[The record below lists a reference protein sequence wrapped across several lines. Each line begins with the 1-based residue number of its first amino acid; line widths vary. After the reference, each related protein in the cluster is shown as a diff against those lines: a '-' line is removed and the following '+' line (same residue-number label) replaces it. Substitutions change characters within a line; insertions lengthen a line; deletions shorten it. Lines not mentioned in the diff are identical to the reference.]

1 MYNSNLNALNMMR
14 KEQYDLAKQLSQEK
28 LNASVLAAANCNA
41 LSMIREEQYDL
52 AKQLSQE
59 KLNASVLA
67 AANCNALSMMREEEI
82 RRVQDAQAADQDAVR
97 AFAA

>member
-1 MYNSNLNALNMMR
+1 MYNSNLT
-14 KEQYDLAKQLSQEK
+14 
-28 LNASVLAAANCNA
+28 A
-41 LSMIREEQYDL
+41 LSMMREEQYAL
-52 AKQLSQE
+52 EKQLRQE

-82 RRVQDAQAADQDAVR
+82 RRVQDAQAAEQDAVR

>member
-1 MYNSNLNALNMMR
+1 MYSSNLNALSMM
-14 KEQYDLAKQLSQEK
+14 
-28 LNASVLAAANCNA
+28 
-41 LSMIREEQYDL
+41 REEQYDL
-52 AKQLSQE
+52 EKQLRQE

-82 RRVQDAQAADQDAVR
+82 RRVQDAQAAEQNAVR

>member
-14 KEQYDLAKQLSQEK
+14 K
-28 LNASVLAAANCNA
+28 
-41 LSMIREEQYDL
+41 EQYDL